1 MEQAAHT
8 SNLPPNVHKLERD
21 ITGKFQENKRTQMN
35 SKSKQSMKFDQENA
49 APKPRPQ
56 SAIPRPKGEY
66 MKSTVNT
73 ELKRDTVNTHKAK
86 NAVVEAQKKFENEHT
101 FKPHIN
107 DYSVPAS
114 KEISKEERWKK
125 LTQPKTVD
133 I

>member
-1 MEQAAHT
+1 
-8 SNLPPNVHKLERD
+8 
-21 ITGKFQENKRTQMN
+21 MN
-35 SKSKQSMKFDQENA
+35 SKSKQSKKSDQENS

-73 ELKRDTVNTHKAK
+73 ELKRDTVSTNKAK
-86 NAVVEAQKKFENEHT
+86 KTVVDAQKKFEVEHT

-107 DYSVPAS
+107 DYQVPAS
-114 KEISKEERWKK
+114 KEVSKEERWKK

-133 I
+133 VQKRDQ